1 MDILSHLNSAPFR
14 QFAEMVL
21 DIYNPLALE
30 STVPEL
36 GMTVATISSIE
47 VWIGQAERRTWLPY
61 PFGRIVGD
69 SSK

>member
-30 STVPEL
+30 PTVPEL
-36 GMTVATISSIE
+36 GIILLFVPF
-47 VWIGQAERRTWLPY
+47 RTRSVRPC
-61 PFGRIVGD
+61 R
-69 SSK
+69 S